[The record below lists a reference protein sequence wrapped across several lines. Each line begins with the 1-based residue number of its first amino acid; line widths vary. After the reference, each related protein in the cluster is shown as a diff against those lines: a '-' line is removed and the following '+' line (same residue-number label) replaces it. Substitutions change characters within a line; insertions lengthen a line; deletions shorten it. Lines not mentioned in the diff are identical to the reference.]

1 MIRLE
6 ARRSAAA
13 DDNPTDSVTLD
24 FDARQ
29 KSRQRMTLASGA
41 DAGLLLERGTTL
53 RHGDLLGDAA
63 GKHAV
68 QVVAA
73 EETLSVVECAD
84 RLLLNR
90 VCYHLGNR
98 HVPLQVAEGAVAYR
112 HDHVLDDM
120 VAGLGIAPVARRAMF
135 QPEPGAYE
143 GHGKA
148 HQAGHSHSH
157 AHHGSHHAHD
167 HVHG

>member
-1 MIRLE
+1 MIRLNT
-6 ARRSAAA
+6 RRAAA
-13 DDNPTDSVTLD
+13 DGETPTDTVTLD

-29 KSRQRMTLASGA
+29 KSRQRLALASGT
-41 DAGLLLERGTTL
+41 DAGLVLERGTTL
-53 RHGDLLGDAA
+53 RHGDMLTDAA
-63 GKHAV
+63 GAHAV

-120 VAGLGIAPVARRAMF
+120 VAGLGITPVARQAMF

-143 GHGKA
+143 GQGARHA
-148 HQAGHSHSH
+148 HAHGHSHSH
-157 AHHGSHHAHD
+157 EPHHGHT
-167 HVHG
+167 HG